1 MKVLA
6 VDLSTTFLYDGFMG
20 TIQCLKTGGV
30 GEITEKKS
38 RFIATLK
45 PVETEEEATAFINE
59 IKKKYW
65 DAKHNCTAFI
75 VGENA
80 QVTRCSDDGEP
91 AGTAGRPMLEVLQG
105 CALTNVCCVVTRYF
119 GGTLL
124 GTGGLIRAYQ
134 GAVKEGLANCEIV
147 TRQTGTVYTIGTDYG
162 SISKL
167 QTLFGKEK
175 VILQDTEYGAQVIFT
190 IILLKDQEET
200 MIRQITDVTA
210 GNATI
215 EKGDLTTVDVP
226 WEVRNADGRDFGI
239 N

>member
-105 CALTNVCCVVTRYF
+105 CNITNVCAVVTRYF

-134 GAVKEGLANCEIV
+134 GAMKEGLANCEIV
-147 TRQTGTVYTIGTDYG
+147 TRLTGRIYKVETDYG

-167 QTLFGKEK
+167 QTLFAKEN
-175 VILQDTEYGAQVIFT
+175 VIIKDSEYGAQVIFT
-190 IILLKDQEET
+190 IILLNEQEET
-200 MIRQITDVTA
+200 LIRQIADVTA
-210 GNATI
+210 GNAVVTK
-215 EKGDLTTVDVP
+215 EEETTVDVP
-226 WEVRNADGRDFGI
+226 WEVRNADGRDPGI